1 MKRILTFALLA
12 FVTIVGFANPMEA
25 TTTLAKG
32 EAMKMLLQREAL
44 SMKMAANKQVT
55 ETATNQTNT
64 LDTVELVFKSFY
76 DDPIYIPVEI
86 VETRNGGLD
95 TIGGDWLI
103 TLKNDRYQ
111 FNFDFYG
118 GTPESPEG
126 TYTVDDLDLMYCW
139 ATIPAAPNNSSYPK
153 VCNLTI
159 KKEKIGG
166 STYKYILD
174 AVIVTTFGVGGEEN
188 GIFKIHAEHEIVL
201 ASMHYD
207 VAILNCVVT
216 PEDDRFNIAGKNDTM
231 DVNLTFF
238 TELGVIGYYS
248 HNLLDYETVKLVH
261 RGTSYD
267 IMELEGV
274 VVTAELKTGGLAYV
288 AMVEILAE
296 SATDTTFFN
305 IAMEA
310 PIIPTENIDILCS
323 NLMLNVTMDAVVAEA
338 SNSQYEIYAGYNDV
352 IIRDSANYVGTSN
365 SGNAMV
371 YITEVATEKIIGAL
385 TTNLTIVGT
394 KKKGYTLKAQVLGDD
409 HKSYNLTLTNVLPD
423 KMDTVNVDFPDNSKA
438 MFDIDE
444 LGLIELLMANYNG
457 DYSVSFDI
465 LNIDQIMGGT
475 FTKSDL
481 FLDDEEVTTYFIKHT
496 ANGDVPVDFVQFE
509 GEIKQKHDST
519 FIKAMLIGF
528 DSTVYNISMYYTVP
542 TPTDTL
548 SYTFHEYNTFFT
560 NGIRPAGE
568 GSFILE
574 GTTDDGMLSSTVQVN
589 RTRSVEGTFIC
600 DGKFVENQFEPFE
613 TYVGI
618 YDPATKKYTPH
629 YMQKGEM
636 TVTMDEDGQIVAK
649 ASFICDD
656 AKLYNLTFYAT
667 YERAHLPFD
676 AEEGDIECTY
686 SANSEIYVDDFVAT
700 DNLLFFEIVADDYS
714 SMVSLAFYIDHLD
727 DEIIIP
733 EGIYPIE
740 PVTSPITLNTVHAS
754 PGLAVGGGPIPS
766 FFSEME
772 YIGNEMWYKDGRGY
786 FLADGKVTI
795 EKVDGQLKL
804 DVDAINS
811 NELSVK
817 LHYLGKVTTAVENIA
832 TDSVTSVQKQI
843 INGQLFIIRNGEM
856 FSITGLRVK

>member
-32 EAMKMLLQREAL
+32 DAMKMLLQREAL

-201 ASMHYD
+201 ASIHYD

-216 PEDDRFNIAGKNDTM
+216 PEDDRFNIAGNNDTM

-310 PIIPTENIDILCS
+310 PIIPTENIDIFCS

-444 LGLIELLMANYNG
+444 LGLIELLMDNSNG

-465 LNIDQIMGGT
+465 LNIDQIMGGS

-481 FLDDEEVTTYFIKHT
+481 FLDDKEVTTYFIKHT

-542 TPTDTL
+542 TPTDTI
-548 SYTFHEYNTFFT
+548 SYTFNENNTFFT
-560 NGIRPAGE
+560 NALPQGI
-568 GSFILE
+568 FILE
-574 GTTDDGMLSSTVQVN
+574 GMTDDGQAMCNIQVN

-600 DGKFVENQFEPFE
+600 DGKFVENQFEPSE

-618 YDPATKKYTPH
+618 YEQATKKYTPH

-636 TVTMDEDGQIVAK
+636 TVTIDKEKLLIVAT

-656 AKLYNLTFYAT
+656 AKLYQLNLTAPYDIP
-667 YERAHLPFD
+667 HLPDD
-676 AEEGDIECTY
+676 AEDEGASYTFGMNTE
-686 SANSEIYVDDFVAT
+686 V
-700 DNLLFFEIVADDYS
+700 IVMDDYLES
-714 SMVSLAFYIDHLD
+714 DGYIEYILYVENPFNMLD
-727 DEIIIP
+727 LIFFIDETDPDIIIP
-733 EGIYPIE
+733 EGVYPFGAYGSKNHVLASRGMVQDPHTGEIYPL
-740 PVTSPITLNTVHAS
+740 PSYYQTLDELS
-754 PGLAVGGGPIPS
+754 QP
-766 FFSEME
+766 
-772 YIGNEMWYKDGRGY
+772 YGY
-786 FLADGKVTI
+786 FLVAGQVTV
-795 EKVDGQLKL
+795 EKVDGHIVLN
-804 DVDAINS
+804 VDAINS
-811 NELSVK
+811 NYLPVK
-817 LHYLGKVTTAVENIA
+817 ILYDPSITAVENIE

-843 INGQLFIIRNGEM
+843 INGQLFIIRNGET